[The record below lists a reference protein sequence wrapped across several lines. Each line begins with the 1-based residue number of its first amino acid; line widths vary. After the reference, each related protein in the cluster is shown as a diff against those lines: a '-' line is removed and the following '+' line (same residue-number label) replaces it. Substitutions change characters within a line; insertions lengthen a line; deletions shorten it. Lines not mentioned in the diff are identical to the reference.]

1 MHALPS
7 SQVFF
12 RPWHVPPR
20 HASPPTQAYG
30 SARVPP
36 TAAIAH
42 VREAF
47 WYRFWAHA
55 ASPPLGH
62 LTTVAEFTLQLP
74 WCTGVIA
81 HVPVL
86 GLHWNAS
93 QALSDALGHATTVAG
108 STAHLGRAV
117 MLLSQTYVPLHG
129 SPSSNAAQSLVALQ
143 EHVLLPGAHGPSWH
157 TSPCVH
163 ELPPSHAVFVAAS
176 TSLHTMP
183 PRQAPGAS
191 GTVAPGSCQ
200 GGPIRDPPCAR
211 HASIATAPSRGYAA
225 GSDFDRL
232 RVRNEF
238 PQPFGPYELLRR
250 LGRGGMAEVFLAKAS
265 TSRGE
270 KRLVAL
276 KRMHQTLSEDQ
287 SAVAMLIEEARLCM
301 RFHHDHI
308 AQTFEL
314 GNHEGTW
321 FFIMEY
327 VDGVDLGTVA
337 NLAEGRSSRLD
348 PAAVAYICAAMARG
362 LDYAHELGDEHGK
375 RLGIVHRDVSPQ
387 NVLIGRHGEVK
398 LIDFGVAKVA
408 SRIQQTMAG
417 IIKGKYAYMSP
428 EQASAETVDQ
438 RSDVFSLGI
447 CMHELFAGRP
457 LFRALGSSSP
467 FAILRAV
474 RDEPIP
480 KVADLAPGLP
490 PELARIVHK
499 ALERDL
505 KKRYPSA
512 GMLAQELEAWLQRA
526 APRFDAT
533 ALATYVRTLVEQAP
547 SGTLPQSAI
556 ATPPLA
562 KMKGDEFEPSQ
573 MSVVA
578 VSPLEMAGRET
589 IARAPP
595 TLQRKPSAPGR
606 VPSMQ
611 FPREQFQA
619 QLAQAAA
626 PQMPQLAMQPQ
637 AMPAT
642 SAPATALRAR
652 DHDWRPSRR
661 ATRQFLWVG
670 VVALVFALGWST
682 IATLVKMGKL

>member
-1 MHALPS
+1 MRRKRRIGAGRFDCH
-7 SQVFF
+7 
-12 RPWHVPPR
+12 R
-20 HASPPTQAYG
+20 
-30 SARVPP
+30 SAP
-36 TAAIAH
+36 
-42 VREAF
+42 
-47 WYRFWAHA
+47 
-55 ASPPLGH
+55 
-62 LTTVAEFTLQLP
+62 
-74 WCTGVIA
+74 
-81 HVPVL
+81 
-86 GLHWNAS
+86 
-93 QALSDALGHATTVAG
+93 
-108 STAHLGRAV
+108 
-117 MLLSQTYVPLHG
+117 
-129 SPSSNAAQSLVALQ
+129 
-143 EHVLLPGAHGPSWH
+143 
-157 TSPCVH
+157 
-163 ELPPSHAVFVAAS
+163 
-176 TSLHTMP
+176 
-183 PRQAPGAS
+183 
-191 GTVAPGSCQ
+191 
-200 GGPIRDPPCAR
+200 
-211 HASIATAPSRGYAA
+211 
-225 GSDFDRL
+225 RL
-232 RVRNEF
+232 RSCLVRNEF

-314 GNHEGTW
+314 GTHEGTW

-337 NLAEGRSSRLD
+337 NLAEGRNTRLD
-348 PAAVAYICAAMARG
+348 PVVVAYICAAMARG

-480 KVADLAPGLP
+480 KVSDLAPGLP
-490 PELARIVHK
+490 PELARIVHR

-505 KKRYPSA
+505 KKRYANA
-512 GMLAQELEAWLQRA
+512 GLLAQELEAWLQRA

-533 ALATYVRTLVEQAP
+533 ALANYVRTLVEQAP
-547 SGTLPQSAI
+547 NGTLPQSAI

-562 KMKGDEFEPSQ
+562 KMKEDEFEPSQ

-578 VSPLEMAGRET
+578 VSPLELAGQAT

-595 TLQRKPSAPGR
+595 AIQRHAPPKPAPGAR

-619 QLAQAAA
+619 HLAQQPSP
-626 PQMPQLAMQPQ
+626 PQGAVPALALP
-637 AMPAT
+637 P
-642 SAPATALRAR
+642 RAQTEP
-652 DHDWRPSRR
+652 DWRPSRR
-661 ATRQFLWVG
+661 ATLQFLWVG
-670 VVALVFALGWST
+670 IVALVFALGWST